1 MHKLHVLNGPE
12 MGQSFELKD
21 GPTYV
26 GRSEGND
33 IQIDDKTIS
42 RRHLKIVQRDNRLF
56 VTDLK
61 SENGTFIGGDI
72 VTSGLE
78 VEVEEGATLTMGMC
92 MICLGQAPIEEM
104 IPFLEPIG
112 FTDETCEI
120 RSNFAAYR
128 DQTNHKRRFFLSEV
142 SRIIDGDLPLKET
155 LEEILKNIFTLLK
168 RIDRVAFILVD
179 PDTEKILDVVS
190 CSKQAT
196 SDTYCL
202 EVVKRVME
210 DRRVV
215 VVSNVQTEEQDELVD
230 TLKILKIESV
240 MCVPMFSRS
249 QLIGLIYVDSLGRPY
264 GFRKE
269 DLPLFTDLSQMT
281 ALAVEKAQLS
291 AKSTRGTDNL
301 PLDA

>member
-21 GPTYV
+21 ALIYV
-26 GRSEGND
+26 GRSEDND
-33 IQIDDKTIS
+33 IQIDDKTVS
-42 RRHLKIVQRDNRLF
+42 RRHLKIVQRENRLL

-61 SENGTFIGGDI
+61 SENGTFIGGNL

-78 VEVEEGATLTMGMC
+78 VEVEEGATLTIGMC
-92 MICLGQAPIEEM
+92 MICLGRDPIEQM

-112 FTDETCEI
+112 FTDEAGEE
-120 RSNFAAYR
+120 RSTLAAYR
-128 DQTNHKRRFFLSEV
+128 DQTNHRRRVFLSEV
-142 SRIIDGDLPLKET
+142 SKIIDGNLPLKKT
-155 LEEILKNIFTLLK
+155 LKGILENIFDLLK

-190 CSKQAT
+190 SSKKSA
-196 SDTYCL
+196 SDTYCV
-202 EVVKRVME
+202 EVVKRVMK

-215 VVSNVQTEEQDELVD
+215 AVSNVQTEEQDELVD
-230 TLKILKIESV
+230 TLKISKIESV

-301 PLDA
+301 PLDT

>member
-21 GPTYV
+21 GLNYV
-26 GRSEGND
+26 GRSEDND
-33 IQIDDKTIS
+33 IQINDKTVS
-42 RRHLKIVQRDNRLF
+42 RRHLKIVLRDNRIF

-72 VTSGLE
+72 VVTGLE
-78 VEVEEGATLTMGMC
+78 VEVEEGEILTIGMC
-92 MICLGQAPIEEM
+92 MICLGRRPVAEM
-104 IPFLEPIG
+104 MPFLKPIG
-112 FTDETCEI
+112 FTDEAFEI
-120 RSNFAAYR
+120 LIDFAAYR
-128 DQTNHKRRFFLSEV
+128 DQTNHRRRAFLSKV
-142 SRIIDGDLPLKET
+142 SEIIEGNLPLKEALRGI
-155 LEEILKNIFTLLK
+155 LENIFVLLK
-168 RIDRVAFILVD
+168 RIDRVAFVLID
-179 PDTEKILDVVS
+179 PDTQEILDVVS
-190 CSKQAT
+190 SSKQAT

-202 EVVKRVME
+202 EVVKRVIE

-215 VVSNVQTEEQDELVD
+215 AVSNVQTEEQDELVD

-249 QLIGLIYVDSLGRPY
+249 RLIGLIYVDSLGRPY

-281 ALAVEKAQLS
+281 AVAVEKAQLS
-291 AKSTRGTDNL
+291 AKSTGRPDNL
-301 PLDA
+301 PLDS